1 MRNLDL
7 SPLYRTIVGFDR
19 VANLIETAS
28 RQDNAPNWP
37 PYNIVQ
43 TSEDDYRIELA
54 VAGFGE
60 EDIDLEARNDLVIVK
75 GEKKPGS
82 EEQKY
87 LHRGIAERSF
97 ERHFQVADHVKVT
110 NAKLVHGLLIID
122 LHREIPE
129 SAKPRKIAINGHVAN
144 GAKNELDLDAKQTAE
159 IAA

>member
-1 MRNLDL
+1 MRNIDL

-28 RQDNAPNWP
+28 RQENAPNWP

-54 VAGFGE
+54 VAGFGAQ
-60 EDIDLEARNDLVIVK
+60 DIDLEARNDLVIVK
-75 GEKKPGS
+75 GEKKS
-82 EEQKY
+82 NAEDQKY

-97 ERHFQVADHVKVT
+97 ERHFQVADHVKVVGA
-110 NAKLVHGLLIID
+110 NLSNGLLIIE

-129 SAKPRKIAINGHVAN
+129 SAKPRKIAINGQFASN
-144 GAKNELDLDAKQTAE
+144 SEPEIDLKAKISDDL
-159 IAA
+159 AA